1 MSRRLVPLAVLAA
14 AVVGCAQQQAT
25 PSGGGDVAAPG
36 PTGDPTASYTIKLRE
51 KQAGEKYEV
60 TETRSSTTTTTFELP
75 GGKQTKT
82 DNADARLEYT
92 EAVLEMPAGAAQPTK
107 LTRVYKVAEWTPP
120 ATKGKAPAPPGKVVP
135 ASFVGKT
142 VAVEKKGE
150 AYTFKADGKD
160 LPASEAKQ
168 FADEFGAARVRPQ
181 DLLPKAPVRLNDV
194 WNTAP
199 EAMKAMAASL
209 PKESPVNADKSK
221 MTGKLTRVYTKDG
234 RQFGVIEVRTELTV
248 EGKGSA
254 GPTGTLTY
262 ETTYDVPIDGSSHEG
277 TMKVNMTGTLNTR
290 QKGVEIQAVVDAKQ
304 ERVVKPAK

>member
-14 AVVGCAQQQAT
+14 AVVGCAQQA
-25 PSGGGDVAAPG
+25 PPGGGGDVAAPG

-51 KQAGEKYEV
+51 KQAGDKYEV
-60 TETRSSTTTTTFELP
+60 TETRSATTTTTFELP
-75 GGKQTKT
+75 GGKQTRV
-82 DNADARLEYT
+82 DNAEARLVYT
-92 EAVLEMPAGAAQPTK
+92 ETVLETSAGAAQPTK

-120 ATKGKAPAPPGKVVP
+120 AAKGKAPAPPGKVVP

-142 VAVEKKGE
+142 VAIEKKGE

-160 LPASEAKQ
+160 LPASEAKH
-168 FADEFGAARVRPQ
+168 FADEFGAAKVRPQ
-181 DLLPKAPVRLNDV
+181 DLLPKAPVRLNEV

-199 EAMKAMAASL
+199 EALKAVAASL

-221 MTGKLTRVYTKDG
+221 MTGKLTRVYPTDG
-234 RQFGVIEVRTELTV
+234 RQFGVIEVRTELAV

-262 ETTYDVPIDGSSHEG
+262 ETTYDAPIDGSSHEG
-277 TMKVNMTGTLNTR
+277 TMKANMTGTLNAR
-290 QKGVEIQAVVDAKQ
+290 EKGVEIQVVLDAKQ
-304 ERVVKPAK
+304 ERLVKPVK